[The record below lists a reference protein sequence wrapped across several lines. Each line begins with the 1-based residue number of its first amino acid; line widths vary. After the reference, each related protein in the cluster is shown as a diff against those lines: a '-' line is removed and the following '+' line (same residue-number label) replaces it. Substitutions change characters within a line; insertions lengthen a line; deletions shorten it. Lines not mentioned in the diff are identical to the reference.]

1 MVGTENQGVPPSI
14 RTPEGFHP
22 VRDDDLTPELALV
35 DADAAE
41 SARLALP
48 DITLTE
54 SRILMAREATRAA
67 REAFHEPIPE
77 PRRRLRRPMLAV
89 LIVGCAASTA
99 LALPL
104 AFDRRGSESSLESL
118 RPSTGATL
126 GAPSS
131 RPRHSVTRSPA
142 KPESRPK
149 ARARQAGGVGFA
161 AHAKKSTATGHAA
174 APPAASPRP
183 AAKPKPRRHASAPR
197 AATQPVSKHRPT
209 AVHLSRRA
217 IPDFVWVPAKNASG
231 YLIEFRSDSKLV
243 LRARTRAA
251 RLHVSRKRLH
261 RGRYRWSVWALNRAG
276 SPAGKP
282 LVDSNVRIR

>member
-54 SRILMAREATRAA
+54 SRILMAHEAARAA
-67 REAFHEPIPE
+67 RQAFHEPIRERPS
-77 PRRRLRRPMLAV
+77 RLRRSMLAV
-89 LIVGCAASTA
+89 LIVGCAASIA
-99 LALPL
+99 L
-104 AFDRRGSESSLESL
+104 AFDWRGSETSVESL

-131 RPRHSVTRSPA
+131 RPRHSGTRSPA
-142 KPESRPK
+142 KPKSRPK
-149 ARARQAGGVGFA
+149 TRARQAGGVGSA
-161 AHAKKSTATGHAA
+161 GHAKKSTATGHAA
-174 APPAASPRP
+174 ARPAASRRP
-183 AAKPKPRRHASAPR
+183 AAKPKPRQHASAPG
-197 AATQPVSKHRPT
+197 AATKPVSKHRPT
-209 AVHLSRRA
+209 AVHPSRLA
-217 IPDFVWVPAKNASG
+217 IPDFVWVPAKNATG
-231 YLIEFRSDSKLV
+231 YLIEFRSGSKLV
-243 LRARTRAA
+243 LRARTWAA
-251 RLHVSRKRLH
+251 RLHVSRKGLP
-261 RGRYRWSVWALNRAG
+261 RGRYRWLVWALNHAG

>member
-1 MVGTENQGVPPSI
+1 MVGTENQGVPASI

-22 VRDDDLTPELALV
+22 VRDDYLTPELALV

-48 DITLTE
+48 DITPTE

-67 REAFHEPIPE
+67 RQAFHEPIPE
-77 PRRRLRRPMLAV
+77 RPSRLRRSMLAV

-104 AFDRRGSESSLESL
+104 ASDWRGSKTSVESL

-131 RPRHSVTRSPA
+131 RPRHSGTRSPA
-142 KPESRPK
+142 KPKSRPK
-149 ARARQAGGVGFA
+149 ARARQAGGVGSA
-161 AHAKKSTATGHAA
+161 AHAEKSTATGPAA
-174 APPAASPRP
+174 PPPAASRSP

-197 AATQPVSKHRPT
+197 AATEPVSKHRPT
-209 AVHLSRRA
+209 VHPSRPA

-231 YLIEFRSDSKLV
+231 YLIEFRSGSKLV
-243 LRARTRAA
+243 LRARTWAA
-251 RLHVSRKRLH
+251 RLHVSPKRLR
-261 RGRYRWSVWALNRAG
+261 RGRYRWSVWALNHSG